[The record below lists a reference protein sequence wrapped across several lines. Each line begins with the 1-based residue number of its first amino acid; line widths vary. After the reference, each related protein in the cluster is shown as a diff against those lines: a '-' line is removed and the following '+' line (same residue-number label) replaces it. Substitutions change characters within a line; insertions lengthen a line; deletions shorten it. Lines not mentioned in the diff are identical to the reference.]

1 MPFFIEVKM
10 KEFEITEKGVYVDGV
25 ALAIGS
31 RIRAETMPATL
42 HNKAVEVEAEKE
54 LVLEVATPRRGRPPK
69 EQAAE

>member
-1 MPFFIEVKM
+1 M

-42 HNKAVEVEAEKE
+42 VNKAVEVESE
-54 LVLEVATPRRGRPPK
+54 LTLEVATPRRGRPPK
-69 EQAAE
+69 EQSAE